1 VTTADEDA
9 IFTEVEAFSAAW
21 NGGDGALAA
30 SFFTD
35 DAVRVGA
42 LGDRQQGKAEIA
54 KGYQRMLAGAFAG
67 ATVRQHRGTVRMLTP
82 DFAVWQG
89 GIEIVPVSG
98 LPMMGHVVQV
108 MKKVDG
114 RWLVLEAHPKLF
126 AMSRGP
132 GGARPR
138 PGAQQPAPAER

>member
-1 VTTADEDA
+1 MTTSDEDA
-9 IFTEVEAFSAAW
+9 IFSEVAAFSAAW

-30 SFFTD
+30 SFFAD

-54 KGYQRMLAGAFAG
+54 KGYQRMLGGAFSG

-98 LPMMGHVVQV
+98 PPIMGHVVQV
-108 MKKVDG
+108 MKKVNG

-132 GGARPR
+132 GAATPR
-138 PGAQQPAPAER
+138 PAAKQAAPAER